1 MIIENK
7 LQGGLRTKGVIK
19 HSSSVKPLISVITV
33 VLNGDKYLEK
43 AILSINEQTYD
54 NVEYI
59 IIDGGSK
66 DGTLD
71 IIKKYEGLIDFW
83 ISEKDNGI
91 YNAMN
96 KGITL
101 SKGDYIGFVGSDDY
115 LYSNTLEELANV
127 VKKKAIDY
135 TVGAVDIVNNNG
147 KIIEKILVLP
157 NFLDKSR
164 FIFDMATH
172 HLSFYV
178 SRRIIDKVGNF
189 DEAFNIRS
197 DYDMSINVISAS
209 KNNFNFVESVG
220 GFREGGISGSYQSYF
235 ESYNIL
241 RKHDISILKCI
252 LNILPS
258 LIKVFVINIFPSSI
272 IKFLRKIFSSG
283 RFVKF

>member
-1 MIIENK
+1 MIVK
-7 LQGGLRTKGVIK
+7 DRLQGGLRAKGIFK
-19 HSSSVKPLISVITV
+19 KSSSLKPLISVITV
-33 VLNGDKYLEK
+33 VLNGEKYLEK
-43 AILSINEQTYD
+43 AISSIKEQTYD

-71 IIKKYEGLIDFW
+71 IISKHEDHIDFW
-83 ISEKDNGI
+83 MSENDNGI

-96 KGITL
+96 KGIAL
-101 SKGDYIGFVGSDDY
+101 SKGDYVGFVGSDDY
-115 LYSNTLEELANV
+115 LYPNTLGELANA

-135 TVGAVDIVNNNG
+135 TVGAVDIVNDNG

-197 DYDMSINVISAS
+197 DYDMSISVISAS
-209 KNNFNFVESVG
+209 KNNFNFVECVG

-241 RKHDISILKCI
+241 RKHDISVLKCI

>member
-7 LQGGLRTKGVIK
+7 LQGGLRTKGIIK

-43 AILSINEQTYD
+43 AILSITEQTYD
-54 NVEYI
+54 NIEYI

-83 ISEKDNGI
+83 ISEKDSGI

-101 SKGDYIGFVGSDDY
+101 SKGDYVGFVGSDDY
-115 LYSNTLEELANV
+115 LYPNTLGELANI
-127 VKKKAIDY
+127 VKKKTIDY
-135 TVGAVDIVNNNG
+135 TVGAVDIVNDNE

-209 KNNFNFVESVG
+209 KNYFNFVESVG

-241 RKHDISILKCI
+241 RKHDISVLKCI

-258 LIKVFVINIFPSSI
+258 LIKVFVINVFPSSI
-272 IKFLRKIFSSG
+272 IKFLRKTFSSG
-283 RFVKF
+283 RFVKY